1 MSMLLPV
8 PTVLMISLLSAAGT
22 SSKGQD
28 AMPKQSPPIQLPAP
42 TLDGSTSL
50 ESAILRRRSERDY
63 ASASLTLSHISQ
75 LCWAAQGTTRED
87 GRRTAPSAG
96 ALYPLELILIAD
108 NVLGLGPGLYRYRSS
123 DHTLTLIRS
132 GRFRVDVAQA
142 ALGQESVRDAPATLA
157 ISAVI
162 SRTTGKYGDR
172 GIRYIHMEAG
182 HAAQNLALQ
191 AVALGLGCVTV
202 GAFQDA
208 ELSRILGFSKD
219 EEPLY
224 LLPVGYPSV
233 ER

>member
-1 MSMLLPV
+1 MSMLLLV
-8 PTVLMISLLSAAGT
+8 PTVLMMALLFSTGT

-28 AMPKQSPPIQLPAP
+28 AMPKRTAPIQLPAP

-50 ESAILRRRSERDY
+50 ESAILQRRSDRDF
-63 ASASLTLSHISQ
+63 ASTSLTLNHISQ
-75 LCWAAQGTTRED
+75 LCWAAQGTTRND

-96 ALYPLELILIAD
+96 ALYPLELIIIAD
-108 NVLGLGPGLYRYRSS
+108 NVRELGPGLYRYRSS
-123 DHTLTLIRS
+123 DHTLSLMRS
-132 GRFRVDVAQA
+132 GRFRVDLAQA

-157 ISAVI
+157 ISAVV

-191 AVALGLGCVTV
+191 AVALGLGCVTI

-208 ELSRILGFSKD
+208 ELSRILDLPKD
-219 EEPLY
+219 EQPLY

-233 ER
+233 DR